1 MMLTTVIL
9 GGSWLLG
16 SLLMNDW
23 PSINELVY
31 GNGENLSSWMVDLD
45 LIVPSS
51 PSVSD
56 GNNQEY
62 WGSILASV
70 ESKANNG
77 LYVTSREHYTSI
89 ITLIS
94 AFSVLPV
101 RLTYGVG

>member
-1 MMLTTVIL
+1 MLTIGII

-23 PSINELVY
+23 PSITGLVY
-31 GNGENLSSWMVDLD
+31 GNGGNLSSWMSDLD

-51 PSVSD
+51 PLVSD
-56 GNNQEY
+56 SHNQEY

-77 LYVTSREHYTSI
+77 LYVSSREHRTSI
-89 ITLIS
+89 IK
-94 AFSVLPV
+94 
-101 RLTYGVG
+101 LTYLPFQSY